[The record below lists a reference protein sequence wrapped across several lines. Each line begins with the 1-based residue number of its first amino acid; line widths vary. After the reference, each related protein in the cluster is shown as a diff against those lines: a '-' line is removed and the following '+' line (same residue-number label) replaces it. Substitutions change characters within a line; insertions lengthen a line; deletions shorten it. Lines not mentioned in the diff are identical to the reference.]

1 VFYPSLVRPAQAAT
15 IYKQTGGAIARL
27 RRTRKPKLTQQQLAI
42 AAGIS
47 RASIANI
54 EQGRH
59 RIQLHVLYDLAEAL
73 EIKPHDLLPDIHQRA
88 PRKALPEDISK
99 QLKTPREAR
108 AVSRLLEDGKEDGRE
123 GS

>member
-1 VFYPSLVRPAQAAT
+1 MRPAQAAT
-15 IYKQTGGAIARL
+15 IYKQTGEAIARL

-73 EIKPHDLLPDIHQRA
+73 EVTPQDLLPDVRFRG
-88 PRKALPEDISK
+88 PRKALPDDISK
-99 QLKTPREAR
+99 KLKTPREAQ
-108 AVSRLLEDGKEDGRE
+108 AVSRLLESGKEDGHD